1 MPLRTRVFAGGYLAL
16 FALEMLIPA
25 LLSPSSP
32 CVARRGQSGERTCGG
47 LREARHSPGGER
59 SALPGPCTHAGR
71 CHSGTTGRAW
81 GCLGRLQPHGE
92 QRYRKQLCSA
102 LGSMPAAGTRSSA
115 LRGRREKERKRH
127 LSFSVLRAQRERRIW
142 IKISFLHVS
151 SLRLLVNERS
161 PRYTL
166 SWVCALAWGTGPPGD
181 AQGRLRALWARLP
194 GQGLCSHGYLLGLTT
209 TMCSPP
215 SMHGA
220 TPVPGN
226 WAKCLSPKQGC
237 NLLHKFCSLG
247 QPRTALLSLQLLLCI
262 FTFAMVLVPE
272 AKDESRAA
280 KGRRR
285 GPSRLPMAA
294 PALARAPDDPY
305 TPMEDYERSI
315 QDMVHQLKNGS
326 EPGDTKCQVNLRL
339 WRSNRRS
346 LSPWAYSINHDA
358 TRIPADI
365 PEARCLCTGCINP
378 FTMQEDRTMASIP
391 IYSWLPVRRLLCQAP
406 GEVGHKAA
414 RRKKCHKKYQMVME
428 TIAVGCTCIF

>member
-1 MPLRTRVFAGGYLAL
+1 M
-16 FALEMLIPA
+16 
-25 LLSPSSP
+25 
-32 CVARRGQSGERTCGG
+32 ER
-47 LREARHSPGGER
+47 AP
-59 SALPGPCTHAGR
+59 
-71 CHSGTTGRAW
+71 
-81 GCLGRLQPHGE
+81 
-92 QRYRKQLCSA
+92 
-102 LGSMPAAGTRSSA
+102 
-115 LRGRREKERKRH
+115 
-127 LSFSVLRAQRERRIW
+127 
-142 IKISFLHVS
+142 
-151 SLRLLVNERS
+151 
-161 PRYTL
+161 
-166 SWVCALAWGTGPPGD
+166 
-181 AQGRLRALWARLP
+181 
-194 GQGLCSHGYLLGLTT
+194 
-209 TMCSPP
+209 
-215 SMHGA
+215 
-220 TPVPGN
+220 
-226 WAKCLSPKQGC
+226 
-237 NLLHKFCSLG
+237 NL
-247 QPRTALLSLQLLLCI
+247 LLLCI